1 MCTLSLRK
9 ISVASRRCWFSKILI
24 HVRSTSRQVSKREG
38 DALLRIENKQRQ
50 VQDDSKPVSVDD
62 EQEGQESV
70 NGGFGDDVGVETVA
84 EINGVDVVTVE
95 GKKEEECQP
104 TSSVRH
110 NHSNVP
116 GRNSIYLFSPQH
128 TTNCR
133 SKSQPEPHSTQTN
146 GRERYLTIPNRCT

>member
-1 MCTLSLRK
+1 MLDQLLVK
-9 ISVASRRCWFSKILI
+9 YPNG
-24 HVRSTSRQVSKREG
+24 EG

-95 GKKEEECQP
+95 GKKKRRMSAHELNSSQSFQCSWPRFHIFIPPHDQP
-104 TSSVRH
+104 PATKPTR
-110 NHSNVP
+110 
-116 GRNSIYLFSPQH
+116 
-128 TTNCR
+128 TTLDPDKWKGEISYH
-133 SKSQPEPHSTQTN
+133 SKSLYIIVKKTCKN
-146 GRERYLTIPNRCT
+146 RLTALINTDSR

>member
-1 MCTLSLRK
+1 MLDQLLVK
-9 ISVASRRCWFSKILI
+9 YPNG
-24 HVRSTSRQVSKREG
+24 EG

-50 VQDDSKPVSVDD
+50 IQDDSKPVSVDD

-104 TSSVRH
+104 TSSIRH

-116 GRNSIYLFSPQH
+116 GRDSTYSFPHTRPTAGQKANQNHTRPRQMEGRDILPFQIAVHNRKEDLQEQVDRVDQH
-128 TTNCR
+128 
-133 SKSQPEPHSTQTN
+133 
-146 GRERYLTIPNRCT
+146 